1 VTLDCAHAAPAP
13 PVISRA
19 QPTRP
24 AMRKLILLSF
34 RSGKFLFY
42 QNQGYTASDAID
54 NTKSPQRTL
63 LRT

>member
-1 VTLDCAHAAPAP
+1 
-13 PVISRA
+13 
-19 QPTRP
+19 
-24 AMRKLILLSF
+24 MRKLILLSF